1 MARWLLLTA
10 GLPFSGALHDNRLFW
25 LLEIRLVGVGQPFLG
40 DLRPAV
46 GVELVDLGLGPQK
59 PDALKKSATV
69 GSFGRNYWSKFQSGG
84 GSVAQR

>member
-10 GLPFSGALHDNRLFW
+10 GLPFSGALHDNRLFR

-59 PDALKKSATV
+59 PDALKNRLLLARSAETTGQSFRVV
-69 GSFGRNYWSKFQSGG
+69 G
-84 GSVAQR
+84 AA